1 MLLELS
7 LASSYDLICKVA
19 KPWSKAD
26 VTKMKKTGNA
36 HLVYGVEICVVVDA
50 TDDDRDDGME

>member
-1 MLLELS
+1 MILSARWQSRGVKLMLS
-7 LASSYDLICKVA
+7 
-19 KPWSKAD
+19 
-26 VTKMKKTGNA
+26 TKMKKTGNA

>member
-1 MLLELS
+1 MLS
-7 LASSYDLICKVA
+7 
-19 KPWSKAD
+19 
-26 VTKMKKTGNA
+26 TKMKKTGNA